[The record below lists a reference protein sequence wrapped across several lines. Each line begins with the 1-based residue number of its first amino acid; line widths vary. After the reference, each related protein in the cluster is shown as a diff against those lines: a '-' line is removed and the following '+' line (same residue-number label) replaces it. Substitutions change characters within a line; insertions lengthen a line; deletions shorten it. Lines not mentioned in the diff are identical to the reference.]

1 MQVPI
6 AMLWDH
12 HFQWPLNIKWV
23 ETGLENIIGNNICNL
38 DPKFALSVVVDPIA
52 SDIAPISLAPGEAP
66 TLDLLKDQY
75 AWVVGGNHRYHYLL
89 YSIAQEP
96 YGGEITLGEVLDK

>member
-12 HFQWPLNIKWV
+12 HFQWPLNIEWV

-66 TLDLLKDQY
+66 TLDLLKDRY

-89 YSIAQEP
+89 YSIAQEL